1 METIRDRLLQPRSR
15 GNIGDL
21 HAAWF
26 ETVIRCR
33 IPDYGKLVHD
43 LGLVGRI
50 RGAFGEVLK
59 QSASPESVA
68 GEPCPWTPPCAFE
81 ALFRKQGR
89 MEPGLDF
96 PSPWVIALDCVGS
109 DLLVS
114 LSLFGF
120 SCDWAA
126 AAADA
131 LVQALTKGV
140 NWVPKRDFFVPAVRV
155 TERQIETVSPPS
167 LTDTVGQVE
176 VCFITPV
183 VLSSS
188 SVFEKPNSL
197 ITTLSA
203 KLAGLGRWH
212 DLEIVNN
219 REALRMAATALV
231 YSWTEVES
239 LSWTRGSKRQDRAV
253 PMKGLRGKLCMEADQ
268 NALSIVLP
276 ILNLG
281 TRCFAGADV
290 AFGCGRFEIG
300 SN

>member
-26 ETVIRCR
+26 ETVIVCR
-33 IPDYGKLVHD
+33 IPDYGKLVND
-43 LGLVGRI
+43 VGLMGRI
-50 RGAFGEVLK
+50 RGAFGDVLK

-81 ALFRKQGR
+81 VLFRKQGR

-140 NWVPKRDFFVPAVRV
+140 HWVPKRDFFVPAVKI
-155 TERQIETVSPPS
+155 TERRIETVSPPS
-167 LTDTVGQVE
+167 QTETVGQIE
-176 VCFITPV
+176 LQFLTPV
-183 VLSSS
+183 TLSST
-188 SVFEKPNSL
+188 SVLEKPHSL
-197 ITTLSA
+197 VTTLA
-203 KLAGLGRWH
+203 ARLAGLGRWH
-212 DLEIVNN
+212 DLEIVTD
-219 REALRMAATALV
+219 REALRKSALAIT
-231 YSWTEVES
+231 YSWTEVEP
-239 LSWTRGSKRQDRAV
+239 LSWSRGSKRQDRSV
-253 PMKGLRGKLCMEADQ
+253 PMRGLRGNLRMEADYYDL
-268 NALSIVLP
+268 AFVLP
-276 ILNLG
+276 ILKLG

-290 AFGCGRFEIG
+290 AFGCGRFELRL
-300 SN
+300 